1 MKQTPRNKAALI
13 DFENLDQSPKSR
25 PPTFATAPG
34 QALQNSLLR
43 NELEK
48 WSGAS
53 PVRPLD
59 PKLIQRSKWANRHE
73 LSYQDEEFI
82 ALKEDIQS
90 CGGNVQPIKV
100 RPLPGQKDR
109 YEVVFGHRRHQA
121 CLDLDIPVLS
131 MIADVDDVELF
142 IDMDRENRQRKD
154 MRPYE
159 LGVMYNRAL
168 KEKIFPSAKKMS
180 EATGAHL
187 GTMGKALV
195 LARLPDYVIE
205 AFPSPLDLQYR
216 WADLLDQAVK
226 ERPEETNEI
235 ARSIKGEKLGYSS
248 KEVFERLVGTHTAS
262 SEDAA
267 HRVNITG
274 SSGSSAAISVNP
286 SSRSISVNVKNI
298 DPSKAEQ
305 LEKLIKAFLG

>member
-1 MKQTPRNKAALI
+1 MKPTPRNKAALI
-13 DFENLDQSPKSR
+13 DFDNLDQSPKDR
-25 PPTFATAPG
+25 PTSFSTAPG

-48 WSGAS
+48 WSGSS
-53 PVRPLD
+53 PVRNLD
-59 PKLIQRSKWANRHE
+59 PKVIQRSKWANRHD

-82 ALKEDIQS
+82 ALKEDIES
-90 CGGNVQPIKV
+90 AGGNVQPIKV
-100 RPLPGQKDR
+100 RPLLGHKDR
-109 YEVVFGHRRHQA
+109 FEVVFGHRRHQA
-121 CLDLDIPVLS
+121 CLDLDIPVLA

-195 LARLPDYVIE
+195 LARLPDYVVDS
-205 AFPSPLDLQYR
+205 FPSPLDLQYR

-226 ERPEETNEI
+226 QRPEETKEI
-235 ARSIKGEKLGYSS
+235 ARSMKEDKQGFSA
-248 KEVFERLVGTHTAS
+248 KEVFERLAGIHTAS
-262 SEDAA
+262 NEDAA
-267 HRVNITG
+267 HRFNITG
-274 SSGSSAAISVNP
+274 SLGSSAAISVNP
-286 SSRSISVNVKNI
+286 SNRSISVNFKNI
-298 DPSKAEQ
+298 DPAKAEQ

>member
-13 DFENLDQSPKSR
+13 DFNNLDKTPKER
-25 PPTFATAPG
+25 PASFATAPG
-34 QALQNSLLR
+34 QALQNSMLR

-48 WSGAS
+48 WTGAT
-53 PVRPLD
+53 PVRQID
-59 PKLIQRSKWANRHE
+59 PKLVQRSKWANRHE
-73 LSYQDEEFI
+73 QSYQDEDFK
-82 ALKEDIQS
+82 ALKDDIES
-90 CGGNVQPIKV
+90 SGGNVQPIKV
-100 RPLPGQKDR
+100 RPLAGQKDR

-121 CLDLDIPVLS
+121 CLDLDIPVLA
-131 MIADVDDVELF
+131 MIAEVDDVELF

-168 KEKIFPSAKKMS
+168 KEGIFPSAKKMS

-195 LARLPDYVIE
+195 LARLPDYVIK

-216 WADLLDQAVK
+216 WADLLEQAAK
-226 ERPEETNEI
+226 ERPEETKET
-235 ARSIKGEKLGYSS
+235 ARAIKAEKLGYSA
-248 KEVFERLVGTHTAS
+248 KEVYERLAGIYSAPTDDAS
-262 SEDAA
+262 
-267 HRVNITG
+267 HRVSITG

-286 SSRSISVNVKNI
+286 TNRSILVNVKNI
-298 DPSKAEQ
+298 DPAKADQ

>member
-13 DFENLDQSPKSR
+13 DFNNLDQTPKER
-25 PPTFATAPG
+25 PTSFVTAPG
-34 QALQNSLLR
+34 QALQNSMLR

-48 WSGAS
+48 WTGAS
-53 PVRPLD
+53 PVRQID
-59 PKLIQRSKWANRHE
+59 PKHVQRSKWANRHE
-73 LSYQDEEFI
+73 QSYQDEEFK

-90 CGGNVQPIKV
+90 SGGNVQPIKV
-100 RPLPGQKDR
+100 RPLVGQKDR

-121 CLDLDIPVLS
+121 CLDLDIPVLA
-131 MIADVDDVELF
+131 MIADVNDVELF

-159 LGVMYNRAL
+159 LGVMYDRAL
-168 KEKIFPSAKKMS
+168 KEGIFPSAKKMS

-195 LARLPDYVIE
+195 LARLPDYVIQ

-216 WADLLDQAVK
+216 WADLLDQAAK
-226 ERPEETNEI
+226 ERPEETKDI
-235 ARSIKGEKLGYSS
+235 ARAIKAEKLGYSA
-248 KEVFERLVGTHTAS
+248 KEVYERLAGIYSAPTDDAS
-262 SEDAA
+262 P
-267 HRVNITG
+267 RVNITG

-286 SSRSISVNVKNI
+286 TNRSISVSVKNI
-298 DPSKAEQ
+298 DPAKADQ

>member
-13 DFENLDQSPKSR
+13 DFNNLDKTPKER
-25 PPTFATAPG
+25 PASFATAPG
-34 QALQNSLLR
+34 QALQNSMLR

-48 WSGAS
+48 WTGAT
-53 PVRPLD
+53 PVRQID
-59 PKLIQRSKWANRHE
+59 PKLVQRSKWANRHE
-73 LSYQDEEFI
+73 QSYQDEDFK
-82 ALKEDIQS
+82 ALKDDIES
-90 CGGNVQPIKV
+90 SGGNVQPIKV
-100 RPLPGQKDR
+100 RPLAGQKDR

-121 CLDLDIPVLS
+121 CLDLDIPVLA
-131 MIADVDDVELF
+131 MIDEVDDVELF

-168 KEKIFPSAKKMS
+168 KEGIFPSAKKMS

-195 LARLPDYVIE
+195 LARLPDYVIK

-216 WADLLDQAVK
+216 WADLLEQAAK
-226 ERPEETNEI
+226 ERPEETKET
-235 ARSIKGEKLGYSS
+235 ARAIKAEKLGYSA
-248 KEVFERLVGTHTAS
+248 KEVYERLAGIYSVPTDDAS
-262 SEDAA
+262 
-267 HRVNITG
+267 HRVSITG

-286 SSRSISVNVKNI
+286 TNRSISVNVKNI
-298 DPSKAEQ
+298 DPAKADQ

>member
-13 DFENLDQSPKSR
+13 DFDNLDQMPKSR
-25 PPTFATAPG
+25 PTTFATAPG

-90 CGGNVQPIKV
+90 SGGNVQPIKV
-100 RPLPGQKDR
+100 RPLPGHKDR

-195 LARLPDYVIE
+195 LARLPDYVVE

-226 ERPEETNEI
+226 ERPEETKEI

-248 KEVFERLVGTHTAS
+248 KEVFERLAGIYTAS

-286 SSRSISVNVKNI
+286 SSRSISVNIKNI
-298 DPSKAEQ
+298 DPAKAEQ

>member
-13 DFENLDQSPKSR
+13 DFNNLDKTPKER
-25 PPTFATAPG
+25 PASFATAPG

-48 WSGAS
+48 WTGAT
-53 PVRPLD
+53 PVRQID
-59 PKLIQRSKWANRHE
+59 PKLVQRSKWANRHE
-73 LSYQDEEFI
+73 QSYQDEEFK
-82 ALKEDIQS
+82 ALKDDIES
-90 CGGNVQPIKV
+90 SGGNVQPIKV
-100 RPLPGQKDR
+100 RPLAGQKDR

-121 CLDLDIPVLS
+121 CLELDIPVLA
-131 MIADVDDVELF
+131 MIAEVDDVELF

-168 KEKIFPSAKKMS
+168 KEGIFPSAKKMS

-195 LARLPDYVIE
+195 LARLPDYVIK

-216 WADLLDQAVK
+216 WADLLEQAAK
-226 ERPEETNEI
+226 ERPEETKET
-235 ARSIKGEKLGYSS
+235 ARAIKAEKLGYSA
-248 KEVFERLVGTHTAS
+248 KEVYERLAGIYSTPTDDAS
-262 SEDAA
+262 

-274 SSGSSAAISVNP
+274 TSGSTAAISVNP
-286 SSRSISVNVKNI
+286 TNRSISVNVKNI
-298 DPSKAEQ
+298 DPAKADQ
-305 LEKLIKAFLG
+305 LEKLMKAFLG